1 MGQMSEK
8 TTHVLSAAYALLDAR
23 SELHKAERANRLQLA
38 DSFSAL
44 ARELNHTAQSLRHGK
59 IASEDGVRLQSLAM
73 ELSALMDAFGISK
86 GEFLVNM
93 EQARLKDIDEL
104 LVDLDLDRERGW
116 DPEGPEMASSPVI
129 LPLKQAAEVLSTLS
143 KYIRS

>member
-8 TTHVLSAAYALLDAR
+8 TTHVLSAAYALLGSR
-23 SELHKAERANRLQLA
+23 PELHKAERANRLQLA

-44 ARELNHTAQSLRHGK
+44 AKELNHTAQSLRHGK

-93 EQARLKDIDEL
+93 DQARLKDIDEL

-116 DPEGPEMASSPVI
+116 DPEGPEMPSSPVI